1 MRSRILRVLELYDTR
16 HVWTVEA
23 IAREMGVSVSSAYRD
38 VQELSRAGFLDPV
51 AGAGYVLGPAF
62 IRYDRLLRT
71 SDPLIAAAAPVMHEL
86 LAETTREGTA
96 ILCRRYREGV
106 MCVYEERGPQSRA
119 RSYYERGVAMPLFI
133 GAASKVI
140 LAHLDERTLRR
151 TYLEHRAQ
159 IREATGCEDLK
170 SFRAELRGI
179 RNQGYAVTTAEL
191 GPGRVG
197 FAAPLLVDGVLAAAL
212 SLGGLQAARLDAG
225 ARKRYAERVAA
236 AAARI
241 SRAIS
246 KRGTWVPRGQMK
258 SPAFAGLGGA

>member
-1 MRSRILRVLELYDTR
+1 MRSRILRVLQLFDAQR
-16 HVWTVEA
+16 VWTVEA

-51 AGAGYVLGPAF
+51 SGAGYVLGPAF
-62 IRYDRLLRT
+62 IRYDRLIR
-71 SDPLIAAAAPVMHEL
+71 SGDPLIAAAAPVMHEL
-86 LAETTREGTA
+86 LAETTQQGTA

-106 MCVYEERGPQSRA
+106 MCVYEERGTRSRA

-151 TYLEHRAQ
+151 TYLENRAQ

-170 SFRAELRGI
+170 GFRAELRAI
-179 RNQGYAVTTAEL
+179 RAQGYSVTTAEL

-197 FAAPLLVDGVLAAAL
+197 FAAPLLMDGTLAAAL
-212 SLGGLQAARLDAG
+212 SLGGLHGARLDA
-225 ARKRYAERVAA
+225 ATRQRYADRVAA
-236 AAARI
+236 AARRI
-241 SRAIS
+241 SKVIS
-246 KRGTWVPRGQMK
+246 KHGTWVPRGQLRQ
-258 SPAFAGLGGA
+258 PAGAAT

>member
-1 MRSRILRVLELYDTR
+1 MRSRILRVVQLFDTR

-23 IAREMGVSVSSAYRD
+23 IAREMDVSVSSAYRD

-62 IRYDRLLRT
+62 IKYDHLIR
-71 SDPLIAAAAPVMHEL
+71 SGDPLIGAAAPVMHEL
-86 LAETTREGTA
+86 LAQTTPEGTA
-96 ILCRRYREGV
+96 IICRRYRDCV
-106 MCVYEERGPQSRA
+106 MCVYEERGTQSRA
-119 RSYYERGVAMPLFI
+119 RSYYERGVEMPLFI

-151 TYLEHRAQ
+151 TYLENRTQ
-159 IREATGCEDLK
+159 IEEATGCADLK

-179 RNQGYAVTTAEL
+179 RGQGYSVTTAEL

-197 FAAPLLVDGVLAAAL
+197 FAAPLLMDGALAGAL
-212 SLGGLQAARLDAG
+212 SLGGLQGARHDAA
-225 ARKRYAERVAA
+225 ARKRYAAQVVA

-241 SRAIS
+241 SKAIS
-246 KRGTWVPRGQMK
+246 KRGTWVPRGQVL
-258 SPAFAGLGGA
+258 SR